1 MIAKSLSCTVVGIDA
16 YKVDVEVDIARGL
29 ASFNIIGLPDTA
41 IRESRD
47 RIKFAIKNSGY
58 TFPKG
63 KITVNLAPANIKKEG
78 SGFDLPI
85 AVSLLCAIGIVNQ
98 DRVLEFAI
106 CGELSLDGRL
116 KEIRGALPMSI
127 GLKEKGIEK
136 LILPEKNL
144 MEISNV
150 NGIKI
155 YALKSLNDVI
165 DFLNNRLDVE
175 PQNKNTFLKIN
186 HKQKYRRDFTD
197 VKGQEHVKRGLEI
210 AASGGHNALLIGPPG
225 SGKSMLAKRVPTI
238 LSKMTM
244 DEILE
249 TSKIHSV
256 AGFLSP
262 NKGLSLNRPFRN
274 PHHTISDAAL
284 VGGGTN
290 PRPGEIS
297 LAHNGVLF
305 LDELPEF
312 KKNILELLRQP
323 IEDGIIRIA
332 RVQSNAI
339 YPCRFMLIA
348 AMNPCPCGYFT
359 DPKKNCHCTPYQI
372 QRYLSK
378 ISGPLLDR
386 IDIHLNVPRL
396 NYEEL
401 SGRRKGD
408 SSEVIRE
415 RVNKASKIQ
424 EKRYKKVCS
433 RGFNLG
439 ESSSLLYF
447 NAHLESKE
455 LEKYCALD
463 KEGEELL
470 KMAIL
475 ELGIS
480 ARAYDKILKVARTI
494 ADLEEKETIEAPHIS
509 EAISYRSLDRDFW
522 MM

>member
-1 MIAKSLSCTVVGIDA
+1 MIYHTGILL
-16 YKVDVEVDIARGL
+16 G
-29 ASFNIIGLPDTA
+29 
-41 IRESRD
+41 
-47 RIKFAIKNSGY
+47 RIKSIHGPDGTVAVKLERDFTEKIPEMEWVFLEIEGKPVPFFISESEYKGGEILKIRFENYY
-58 TFPKG
+58 TF
-63 KITVNLAPANIKKEG
+63 
-78 SGFDLPI
+78 
-85 AVSLLCAIGIVNQ
+85 
-98 DRVLEFAI
+98 
-106 CGELSLDGRL
+106 
-116 KEIRGALPMSI
+116 
-127 GLKEKGIEK
+127 EK
-136 LILPEKNL
+136 
-144 MEISNV
+144 
-150 NGIKI
+150 
-155 YALKSLNDVI
+155 LNDVVNY
-165 DFLNNRLDVE
+165 LNGVIE
-175 PQNKNTFLKIN
+175 AGPQNKNSRIKI
-186 HKQKYRRDFTD
+186 KYKNKYKRDFTD
-197 VKGQEHVKRGLEI
+197 VKGQEHVKRGLEV
-210 AASGGHNALLIGPPG
+210 AASGGHNILLIGPPG
-225 SGKSMLAKRVPTI
+225 SGKSMLAKRVPTV
-238 LSKMTM
+238 LSEMST

-262 NKGLSLNRPFRN
+262 HKGLILSRPFRN
-274 PHHTISDAAL
+274 PHHSISDAAL
-284 VGGGTN
+284 VGGGAN
-290 PRPGEIS
+290 PMPGEIS

-312 KKNILELLRQP
+312 KRNVLELLRQP
-323 IEDGIIRIA
+323 IENGTIRIS
-332 RVQSNAI
+332 RVQGSNV

-359 DPKKNCHCTPYQI
+359 DPKRECHCTPHQI

-408 SSEVIRE
+408 PSEVIRE
-415 RVNKASKIQ
+415 RVNKARKIQ
-424 EKRYKKVCS
+424 EKRYKQECS
-433 RGFNLG
+433 RGLLVPRSLDEGGNPG
-439 ESSSLLYF
+439 ESSGFPYF

-455 LEKYCALD
+455 LDKYCVLD

-494 ADLEEKETIEAPHIS
+494 ADLEEKETIESSHIS

>member
-1 MIAKSLSCTVVGIDA
+1 MIAKLLSCSVIGIDA
-16 YKVDVEVDIARGL
+16 YKVDVEVDIAQGL
-29 ASFNIIGLPDTA
+29 PAFSIIGLPDTA

-58 TFPKG
+58 RFPKG

-85 AVSLLCAIGIVNQ
+85 ALSLLCAVGIINQ
-98 DRVLEFAI
+98 DRLSEFAI
-106 CGELSLDGRL
+106 CGELSLDGNL
-116 KEIRGALPMSI
+116 KEIKGALPISI
-127 GLKEKGIEK
+127 GLKEKGIEN
-136 LILPEKNL
+136 LILPKKNL
-144 MEISNV
+144 VEVSNV

-155 YALKSLNDVI
+155 YTLENLNEGVN
-165 DFLNNRLDVE
+165 FLNNKLDMK
-175 PQNKNTFLKIN
+175 PQNRNTPFKT
-186 HKQKYRRDFTD
+186 KYKSKYRRDFTD
-197 VKGQEHVKRGLEI
+197 VKGQEHVKRGLEV
-210 AASGGHNALLIGPPG
+210 AASGAHNALLIGPPG
-225 SGKSMLAKRVPTI
+225 SGKSMLAKRIPTI
-238 LSKMTM
+238 LSEMTI
-244 DEILE
+244 EEVLE

-256 AGFLSP
+256 AGLLSP
-262 NKGLSLNRPFRN
+262 NKGLILTRPFRN

-284 VGGGTN
+284 AGGGTN
-290 PRPGEIS
+290 PMPGEIS

-312 KKNILELLRQP
+312 KRNLLELLRQP
-323 IEDGIIRIA
+323 IEDGKIRIS
-332 RVQSNAI
+332 RIKETNI

-359 DPKKNCHCTPYQI
+359 DPKKECHCTPYQI

-396 NYEEL
+396 NYDQL
-401 SGRRKGD
+401 SEKARKGD
-408 SSEVIRE
+408 PSEVIRK
-415 RVNKASKIQ
+415 RVNKARKIQ
-424 EKRYKKVCS
+424 EKRYKQDLS
-433 RGFNLG
+433 RGGLNLP
-439 ESSSLLYF
+439 YF

-455 LEKYCALD
+455 LEKYCTLD

-494 ADLEEKETIEAPHIS
+494 ADLEEKKTIEAGHIS

>member
-1 MIAKSLSCTVVGIDA
+1 MIAKSLSCTVMGIEA
-16 YKVDVEVDIARGL
+16 FKVDVEVDLAEGL
-29 ASFNIIGLPDTA
+29 PSFNIIGLPDTA

-58 TFPKG
+58 RFPKG
-63 KITVNLAPANIKKEG
+63 KITVNLAPANVKKSG

-85 AVSLLCAIGIVNQ
+85 ALSLLCAVGFIKQ
-98 DRVLEFAI
+98 EKLLDFAV
-106 CGELSLDGRL
+106 CGELSLGGKL
-116 KEIRGALPMSI
+116 KEIRGSLPISL

-136 LILPEKNL
+136 LILPKRNL
-144 MEISNV
+144 MEVVNV

-155 YALKSLNDVI
+155 YTFQSLEEVIDSLNGV
-165 DFLNNRLDVE
+165 LEME
-175 PQNKNTFLKIN
+175 PENKNIPFEIS
-186 HKQKYRRDFTD
+186 HKNRYKQDFTD
-197 VKGQEHVKRGLEI
+197 VKGQEHVKRGLEV
-210 AASGGHNALLIGPPG
+210 AASGAHNALLIGPPG
-225 SGKSMLAKRVPTI
+225 SGKSMLAKRVPSI
-238 LSKMTM
+238 LSEMTIE
-244 DEILE
+244 EILE

-262 NKGLSLNRPFRN
+262 GKGLVLERPFRD
-274 PHHTISDAAL
+274 PHHMISDAAL

-290 PRPGEIS
+290 PMPGEIS

-312 KKNILELLRQP
+312 KRNVLELLRQP
-323 IEDGIIRIA
+323 IEDGKIRIS
-332 RVQSNAI
+332 RVQRSNI
-339 YPCRFMLIA
+339 YPCRFMLVA

-359 DPKKNCHCTPYQI
+359 DPKKECHCTPYQI

-396 NYEEL
+396 NYVEL

-408 SSEVIRE
+408 SSLAIQK
-415 RVNKASKIQ
+415 RVNKGRKIQ
-424 EKRYKKVCS
+424 ERRYKDDS
-433 RGFNLG
+433 IL
-439 ESSSLLYF
+439 F
-447 NAHLESKE
+447 NAHLESKN
-455 LEKYCALD
+455 LEKYCVLD

-494 ADLEEKETIEAPHIS
+494 ADLEEKETLEASHIS

-522 MM
+522 TI

>member
-1 MIAKSLSCTVVGIDA
+1 MVSKSLSCTVIGIAA
-16 YKVDVEVDIARGL
+16 YKVDVEVDIAGGL
-29 ASFNIIGLPDTA
+29 PSFNIIGLPDTA
-41 IRESRD
+41 IRESKS

-58 TFPKG
+58 LFPKG
-63 KITVNLAPANIKKEG
+63 KITVNLAPANVRKAG

-85 AVSLLCAIGIVNQ
+85 ALSILCALGITGQ
-98 DRVLEFAI
+98 ERLLEFAV
-106 CGELSLDGRL
+106 CGELSLDGKL

-127 GLKEKGIEK
+127 GLKEKGIRN

-144 MEISNV
+144 IEVSSI

-155 YALKSLNDVI
+155 YTFTGLNDIV
-165 DFLNNRLDVE
+165 DFLNGRLE
-175 PQNKNTFLKIN
+175 MKPQNKTASLKA
-186 HKQKYRRDFTD
+186 KRKDTYKYDFTD

-210 AASGGHNALLIGPPG
+210 AAAGGHNALLIGPPG

-238 LSKMTM
+238 LSEMTQE
-244 DEILE
+244 EILE

-256 AGFLSP
+256 MGLLSP
-262 NKGLSLNRPFRN
+262 NKGLLINRPFRN

-284 VGGGTN
+284 AGGGTN
-290 PRPGEIS
+290 PMPGEIS

-305 LDELPEF
+305 LDEFPEF
-312 KKNILELLRQP
+312 KRNALELLRQP
-323 IEDGIIRIA
+323 MEDGKIRIA
-332 RVQSNAI
+332 RVHGNNV
-339 YPCRFMLIA
+339 YPSRFMLVA

-359 DPKKNCHCTPYQI
+359 DPKKECHCTPYQI

-396 NYEEL
+396 NYDEL
-401 SGRRKGD
+401 SRRRTGNP
-408 SSEVIRE
+408 SEIIRD
-415 RVNKASKIQ
+415 RVNKARKIQ
-424 EKRYKKVCS
+424 EKRYRQDLS
-433 RGFNLG
+433 RGGF
-439 ESSSLLYF
+439 SPPYF

-455 LEKYCALD
+455 LEKHCTLD

-494 ADLEEKETIEAPHIS
+494 ADLEEKETIEASHIS